1 MDTGGT
7 DRKRLDDSP
16 SSSASRGWLW
26 RIAMA
31 MQNGAPVL
39 LSVGFI
45 GLTLTDSWLAPEES
59 PYSLLFAGGILCAIG
74 SIYLAIYQHDIDE

>member
-7 DRKRLDDSP
+7 DRERLEDSGN
-16 SSSASRGWLW
+16 SSASRGWLW

-31 MQNGAPVL
+31 LQNGAFVL
-39 LSVGFI
+39 LPIGFI
-45 GLTLTDSWLAPEES
+45 GLTLTDAWLAPDES

-74 SIYLAIYQHDIDE
+74 SIYLAIYQHDVEK